1 MAVTTEARVH
11 SNMHRWNLA
20 MLACLFAVLTQCG
33 GNGHCKFISEDFDL
47 LSIHP
52 EHLNERLCPFRP
64 HLWPTNGE
72 IGYNFPSIIRCPIG
86 LAPVLAGNPF
96 SSCCSPESVLISRNI
111 DTPEKT
117 PEYVGFWGMQ
127 VVCTP
132 YVCMGISMPSSPHS
146 GFCSLHEDVMVY
158 VLGTQADRSAQ

>member
-1 MAVTTEARVH
+1 MMAVTTEARVH

-117 PEYVGFWGMQ
+117 PEYVGFR
-127 VVCTP
+127 VV
-132 YVCMGISMPSSPHS
+132 VGDAGRMHSICMYGDIHAILSTFGFLLSP
-146 GFCSLHEDVMVY
+146 
-158 VLGTQADRSAQ
+158 